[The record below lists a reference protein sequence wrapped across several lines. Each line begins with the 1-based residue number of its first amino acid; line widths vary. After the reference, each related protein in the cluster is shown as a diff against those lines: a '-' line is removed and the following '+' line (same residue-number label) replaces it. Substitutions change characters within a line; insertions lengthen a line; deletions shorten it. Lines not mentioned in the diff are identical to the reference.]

1 MEEIVMKDV
10 LPQLTYLR
18 LSDLPNLISVCHG
31 INFQEDDY
39 STEVSDCPKFDPS
52 TTQHQVNCGIENSQ
66 VEEKVEEKISSHM
79 GEEIITQQS
88 LTKVDEARAKSVS
101 SNTLYQ
107 ISLTSEKEVPIH
119 TSLSLTALPTRDNTH
134 ACTKIFEDEEQE
146 QAVTTILSEQTSQ
159 AILSSKAS
167 TSINQAPSS
176 FLFKSSDADGVQVYD
191 KSHPHST
198 NLFEG
203 VDHGGIKEAGMVQN
217 EYKSNVEPSSLTRK
231 EQESSYS
238 KGQIQI
244 KDQLTDSQPISAMPT
259 TSFVTISQDE
269 YSEGGIQ
276 IVEVRGEEGAL
287 ILETPHPSSITSKE
301 EPIPMSLNSTFLT
314 RSPST
319 TVKNFEEEEKGGLIT
334 TPRHESDMK
343 AVSSLPLRKEHN
355 TYNQGDPFVPAMPV
369 ISSEKQASD
378 TILPLSFVPSKAL
391 TSSKQISMCSSS
403 QSTYG
408 GRNVQENV
416 ETTNNQPLHE
426 TLDAIHI
433 SSQLAECG
441 SSEMASSICDT
452 KDASSVTEV
461 KEIVNMMKLEGVE
474 PSMLAEAFKAK
485 PQLCL
490 SSEDRSTE
498 LLCYSYRVLL
508 NILNILATRN
518 PFTIAEADKRLLA
531 KNLKDASVLG
541 FDKDWLKSIRIKVFN
556 CDALEFH
563 HKQQVLKSL
572 GNKLEAN
579 KRQLVNVRNQ
589 EAKATQSVEMAQK
602 ELEATHKEFKATYKG
617 LEAAQSHLNV
627 AQQEYANIRVRHSK
641 LVEECQEILEQRD
654 QCSEIIAAKLRP
666 FDF

>member
-1 MEEIVMKDV
+1 MEAMVMKDV
-10 LPQLTYLR
+10 LPRLRHLT

-31 INFQEDDY
+31 INFQEEDY
-39 STEVSDCPKFDPS
+39 STKVDNCPKFDTS
-52 TTQHQVNCGIENSQ
+52 TTQHQADLEIGKSQ
-66 VEEKVEEKISSHM
+66 VEQKAEGKLSSHM

-107 ISLTSEKEVPIH
+107 ISPTSEKEVPIH
-119 TSLSLTALPTRDNTH
+119 TSLNLTALPTRDNTH
-134 ACTKIFEDEEQE
+134 ACAKMFEDEEQE
-146 QAVTTILSEQTSQ
+146 QGCLITSRRLRSGIKASSPLLEDQLETSIDAVTTLLSEQTSQ
-159 AILSSKAS
+159 AISSKAS
-167 TSINQAPSS
+167 TSLNQVPSS
-176 FLFKSSDADGVQVYD
+176 ILSHSSD
-191 KSHPHST
+191 
-198 NLFEG
+198 
-203 VDHGGIKEAGMVQN
+203 
-217 EYKSNVEPSSLTRK
+217 
-231 EQESSYS
+231 
-238 KGQIQI
+238 GQIQI

-319 TVKNFEEEEKGGLIT
+319 TVKIFEEEEKGGLIT

-343 AVSSLPLRKEHN
+343 EVSSLPLGKEHN
-355 TYNQGDPFVPAMPV
+355 TYNQGDPFVPPMLV
-369 ISSEKQASD
+369 ISTEQQAFD

-391 TSSKQISMCSSS
+391 TSPKKISMSASS
-403 QSTYG
+403 QSTYD

-452 KDASSVTEV
+452 KDASSVAGV
-461 KEIVNMMKLEGVE
+461 KDIVNMMKLEGVE
-474 PSMLAEAFKAK
+474 PSM
-485 PQLCL
+485 
-490 SSEDRSTE
+490 
-498 LLCYSYRVLL
+498 VLL
-508 NILNILATRN
+508 NILNILATRS
-518 PFTIAEADKRLLA
+518 PFTITEVDKRLLA
-531 KNLKDASVLG
+531 KNLKDAYVLG
-541 FDKDWLKSIRIKVFN
+541 FDKDWLESSRIKVFN
-556 CDALEFH
+556 CDASEFH

-572 GNKLEAN
+572 GNKLEAK

-589 EAKATQSVEMAQK
+589 EVKATQSVEMAQK
-602 ELEATHKEFKATYKG
+602 ELEATHKEFKAAYKG
-617 LEAAQSHLNV
+617 LEAAQSQLNV

-641 LVEECQEILEQRD
+641 LVEECQEILEHRD

-666 FDF
+666 FGF